1 MRKRA
6 AIALAAAFV
15 GAASLVTPT
24 YGMPVSGTGEP
35 VSVPALAGGT
45 IVDFDS
51 LPTGL
56 FASVGASG
64 VTFTGVGAPLDI
76 GSDFIGA
83 FNTRGTQSLY
93 NNFDLAP
100 HTIEIAFDNPV
111 SAFAFNWGASDNI
124 WDMTAFDSA
133 DNILETSAIDPVF
146 SSNAGDFFGI
156 ATAGIARILL
166 VDRLDTIPNG
176 DYVFVDNFTFAGNVS
191 PVPLPGAVWLMLS
204 SIAALA
210 AACRANAT
218 KRKSNAA

>member
-1 MRKRA
+1 MRNHA
-6 AIALAAAFV
+6 TIALAAAFI

-24 YGMPVSGTGEP
+24 YGMPVSGTGAP

-51 LPTGL
+51 LTPGSFT
-56 FASVGASG
+56 SVVTNG

-76 GSDFIGA
+76 GSDFIGN
-83 FNTRGTQSLY
+83 FNTTGTQSLY
-93 NNFDLAP
+93 NNFDLVP
-100 HTIEIAFDNPV
+100 HAIEIAFDNPV

-133 DNILETSAIDPVF
+133 DNILETFAITPVF

-166 VDRLDTIPNG
+166 VDRLDNIPDG
-176 DYVFVDNFTFAGNVS
+176 DFVFVDNFTFAGNVS

-210 AACRANAT
+210 AACRVNVA
-218 KRKSNAA
+218 KRKSNAT